1 MIYQVDHE
9 KQAVSIQNIENEH
22 MYIGMMTLDELKDC
36 HHYFGISQRSIRR
49 CEETSSLNQNI
60 IIPHIIM
67 D

>member
-36 HHYFGISQRSIRR
+36 HHYFGISQDLLGDVRK
-49 CEETSSLNQNI
+49 
-60 IIPHIIM
+60 HHH
-67 D
+67 